1 MPFHLTSTYLL
12 PAIFLNPAF
21 VLHLINTFISHLL
34 PPPPTMSVSPHPI
47 FESLGP
53 LPGTDLAFDMHED
66 DALCWRYTFVMVVVQ
81 LLAFGRV
88 SNNRVRR
95 SHARASR
102 AGKDKSRKE
111 KTSETVAADEPTLI
125 NTAKGFDGATDSVR
139 CKNDMN
145 HCRHG
150 ELTETEE
157 SMVETSEEEIIV

>member
-1 MPFHLTSTYLL
+1 MPFHITSTYLL

-34 PPPPTMSVSPHPI
+34 PPPPTISVSPHPI
-47 FESLGP
+47 FETLGP

-66 DALCWRYTFVMVVVQ
+66 DTLCWSYTFVMVIVQ

-102 AGKDKSRKE
+102 VGKDKMRKE
-111 KTSETVAADEPTLI
+111 QKSETIAAEPTVVKAVNGLDGAAD
-125 NTAKGFDGATDSVR
+125 SVD
-139 CKNDMN
+139 CKNIMN
-145 HCRHG
+145 DCRRE
-150 ELTETEE
+150 ELTGPEE
-157 SMVETSEEEIIV
+157 SMTETSEEEIIV